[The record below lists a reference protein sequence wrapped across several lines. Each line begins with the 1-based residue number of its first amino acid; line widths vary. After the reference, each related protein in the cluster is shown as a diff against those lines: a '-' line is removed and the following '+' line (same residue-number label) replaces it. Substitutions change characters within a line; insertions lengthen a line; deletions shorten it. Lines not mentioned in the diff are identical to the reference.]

1 MRNLHFELDY
11 VHENEKWWEQE
22 PLKTLDLSHNS
33 LKTIEPQIENLLELT
48 TLYVNI
54 TVLYV
59 KKLHMKYYILNFYNF
74 YSYIIICWKNCLLK
88 WEI

>member
-22 PLKTLDLSHNS
+22 PLKTLDLSYNS
-33 LKTIEPQIENLLELT
+33 LKTIEPQIENLSKLT

-59 KKLHMKYYILNFYNF
+59 KKLHKIA
-74 YSYIIICWKNCLLK
+74 
-88 WEI
+88 